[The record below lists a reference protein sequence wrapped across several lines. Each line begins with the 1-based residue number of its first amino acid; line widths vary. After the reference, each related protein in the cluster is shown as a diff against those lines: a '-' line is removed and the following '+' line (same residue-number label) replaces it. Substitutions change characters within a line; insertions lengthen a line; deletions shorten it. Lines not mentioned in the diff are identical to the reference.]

1 MTLDDLIREYDNDGF
16 GPNLAELVD
25 RVVKATAPQYP
36 ALEYS
41 DSSVWNTQ
49 SFEDA
54 RNDWLEKRLVGRGD
68 LGKMLRQAKSLGQLR
83 AALTTSFSQFLV
95 NRRPR
100 SSAANLYKRS
110 NDMLRDKDEIF
121 AKVGSSTRSGSQ
133 LWTLV
138 SAPREE
144 RSQLD
149 VDALV
154 AVARQHSDEEL
165 AVIRY
170 GEESLKSSPIL
181 RAPQLERFLTH
192 LLEGAEGALDM
203 ATIAEVMRI
212 RFELWEFEPVEFKG
226 AFAAETPAVD
236 LEVPTEAAARSVF
249 LRLSPEAVRA
259 LIAVDEA
266 NGEFEAAA
274 KSLGCSLSEVF
285 DPVADTLSMV
295 AAYAADP
302 EEARAIYERLK
313 ELLLGG

>member
-16 GPNLAELVD
+16 GPNLVELVD

-149 VDALV
+149 ADALV

-212 RFELWEFEPVEFKG
+212 RFELWEFEPVEFEG
-226 AFAAETPAVD
+226 AFAAETLAVD

-249 LRLSPEAVRA
+249 LRLSPEAARA